1 MSNTTSVQKYLS
13 KQKLMHLII
22 TKDNSVAFINQSGK
36 AHISKVW
43 LNYSTIF
50 VDSTKQDYAMYNDCM
65 ILIAYKRNTGTGGMQ
80 KHVESCPKKPLIDRR
95 DENKIASYFNPTKNK
110 TNSISGKSK
119 YALTNALT

>member
-1 MSNTTSVQKYLS
+1 MDNNIFLLYYKIFYLIFNNKSYDIQLGMSNTTSVQKYLS

-36 AHISKVW
+36 AHKSKVW

-80 KHVESCPKKPLIDRR
+80 KTC
-95 DENKIASYFNPTKNK
+95 
-110 TNSISGKSK
+110 
-119 YALTNALT
+119 